1 MSDLNKLTNVNSKD
15 EKPAVSTEQNNAKRN
30 KKIILWAILVVVVL
44 IVLYV
49 LFGDNVK
56 QFRLCTETRKD
67 LVNVGNQPV
76 SSVPVTSV
84 ASETS
89 LNVPSSISLSAD
101 SASAVRR
108 ELANLFKSYA

>member
-1 MSDLNKLTNVNSKD
+1 MSDLNKLT
-15 EKPAVSTEQNNAKRN
+15 EKPEEKTLAQTKAQKN

-56 QFRLCTETRKD
+56 QFRLCTETRAD
-67 LVNVGNQPV
+67 LKNVAV
-76 SSVPVTSV
+76 STVPVATSV
-84 ASETS
+84 ASAASETS
-89 LNVPSSISLSAD
+89 VGLPSAVTSD